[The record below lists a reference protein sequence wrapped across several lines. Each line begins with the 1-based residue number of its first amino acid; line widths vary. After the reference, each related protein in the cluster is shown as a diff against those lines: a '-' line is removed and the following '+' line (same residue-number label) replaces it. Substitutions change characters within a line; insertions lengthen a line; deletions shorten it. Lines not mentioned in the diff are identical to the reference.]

1 MKYCY
6 KCKTTKELDLFGK
19 NKSRKDGLSDECKD
33 CKRQQDRDYTARH
46 RKEARKRASDWYYSN
61 KDKVKEKRSIYN
73 SNWKRLNKDKNCAY
87 SNRYRARK
95 INATPSW
102 LTEIQHSQI
111 EAFYWLAK
119 LQTELTDDCFH
130 VDHIV
135 PLKGKT
141 VCGLHV
147 PWNLQVL
154 AAKDNLSKSN
164 KI

>member
-1 MKYCY
+1 VRFCN
-6 KCKTTKELDLFGK
+6 KCKTTKPIDSFSK
-19 NKSRKDGLSDECKD
+19 NNRRKDLLCIYCKD
-33 CKRQQDRDYTARH
+33 CNNKYKRKWQLINKDRTAAYDKEWQQ
-46 RKEARKRASDWYYSN
+46 SN
-61 KDKVKEKRSIYN
+61 KDKKSKNYKNWQINNRHKVNSYN
-73 SNWKRLNKDKNCAY
+73 SKR
-87 SNRYRARK
+87 RALEVS
-95 INATPSW
+95 ATPKW
-102 LTEIQHSQI
+102 LTKEQYLQI
-111 EAFYWLAK
+111 DSFYWLAK
-119 LQTELTDDCFH
+119 LQNELTDECYH

>member
-1 MKYCY
+1 MKICSECKKIKPFIDFYPKGKFYHCYC
-6 KCKTTKELDLFGK
+6 KICSKTK
-19 NKSRKDGLSDECKD
+19 NKEWKLNNKEKAAAYDKVW
-33 CKRQQDRDYTARH
+33 QQ
-46 RKEARKRASDWYYSN
+46 SN
-61 KDKVKEKRSIYN
+61 KDKKSKNYKNWQINNRHKVNRYN
-73 SNWKRLNKDKNCAY
+73 SQR
-87 SNRYRARK
+87 RALEVS
-95 INATPSW
+95 ATPSW

>member
-1 MKYCY
+1 MKQCT
-6 KCKTTKELDLFGK
+6 KCKEYKSLVDFHKTKQTKDKYTFHCKECNK
-19 NKSRKDGLSDECKD
+19 NA
-33 CKRQQDRDYTARH
+33 Q
-46 RKEARKRASDWYYSN
+46 KEYY
-61 KDKVKEKRSIYN
+61 KKHQEKVILKVKEWQAN
-73 SNWKRLNKDKNCAY
+73 NKSKVTAINKNY
-87 SNRYRARK
+87 KYRK